1 MKKKK
6 VQPAPVNSDL
16 FQQALDGV
24 IPLPPS
30 NRIPLAQPL
39 RRAPP
44 RSTVISTN
52 LIEDTLS
59 DNDAGSDAGSDVPTE
74 FLRSGMSRM
83 TLRNLRRGRWPVQD
97 TLDLHGFQSDAA
109 RKMLLEFLS
118 DAMQHSLR
126 FVCVIHGK
134 GWQTDGK
141 EGVLKSRVRHWLAQY
156 SKVLAFCEAPQNA
169 GGSGAVWVLLKS
181 SDQSSDIP
189 G

>member
-24 IPLPPS
+24 IPLPPF
-30 NRIPLAQPL
+30 NRITLAQPL
-39 RRAPP
+39 RRAPH
-44 RSTVISTN
+44 RSTAISTN
-52 LIEDTLS
+52 LIEDALS
-59 DNDAGSDAGSDVPTE
+59 DNDAGGDVPTD

-83 TLRNLRRGRWPVQD
+83 TLRKLRRGRWPMQD

-109 RKMLLEFLS
+109 RKMLLVFLNE
-118 DAMQHSLR
+118 AMQHSLR

-134 GWQTDGK
+134 GWQTGGK

-156 SKVLAFCEAPQNA
+156 SEVLAFCEAPQNA
-169 GGSGAVWVLLKS
+169 GGSGAVCVLLKAGGQS
-181 SDQSSDIP
+181 KSDMA

>member
-1 MKKKK
+1 VKKKK
-6 VQPAPVNSDL
+6 VQPAPLNSDL
-16 FQQALDGV
+16 FQQALGGV

-39 RRAPP
+39 RRTPP
-44 RSTVISTN
+44 HCTAIRTD

-59 DNDAGSDAGSDVPTE
+59 DNDAGGDVPTE

-83 TLRNLRRGRWPVQD
+83 TLRNLRRGRWPMQD
-97 TLDLHGFQSDAA
+97 TLDLHGFQSGAA

-118 DAMQHSLR
+118 EAMRHSLR

-134 GWQTDGK
+134 GWQTGGK

-156 SKVLAFCEAPQNA
+156 SEVLAFCEAPQNA
-169 GGSGAVWVLLKS
+169 GGSGAVWVLLKAGG
-181 SDQSSDIP
+181 QRSDIL

>member
-6 VQPAPVNSDL
+6 DQPVPVNAEL
-16 FQQALDGV
+16 FHQALDGV

-30 NRIPLAQPL
+30 DRISLAQPL
-39 RRAPP
+39 RRALL
-44 RSTVISTN
+44 RSSAISTH

-59 DNDAGSDAGSDVPTE
+59 DNDTESEVPTE

-83 TLRNLRRGRWPVQD
+83 TLRKLRRGRWPMQD

-109 RKMLLEFLS
+109 RKMLLEFLR

-134 GWQTDGK
+134 GWQIGGK
-141 EGVLKSRVRHWLAQY
+141 EGVLKSRVRHWLSQY
-156 SKVLAFCEAPQNA
+156 SEVLAFCEAPQNA
-169 GGSGAVWVLLKS
+169 GGSGAVWVLLKAGG
-181 SDQSSDIP
+181 QSSDIP
-189 G
+189 E

>member
-6 VQPAPVNSDL
+6 DQSAPVNSDL
-16 FQQALDGV
+16 FQQALGGV

-30 NRIPLAQPL
+30 NRIPLSKPL

-44 RSTVISTN
+44 RSSVIPTN

-59 DNDAGSDAGSDVPTE
+59 DNDAGADVPTE

-83 TLRNLRRGRWPVQD
+83 TLRNLRRGRWPMQD

-118 DAMQHSLR
+118 DAMQHNLR

-134 GWQTDGK
+134 GWQTGGK

-156 SKVLAFCEAPQNA
+156 SEVLAFCEAPQNA
-169 GGSGAVWVLLKS
+169 GGSGAVWVLLKAGGQS
-181 SDQSSDIP
+181 KSDMV
-189 G
+189 GEF

>member
-1 MKKKK
+1 MKKKM

-30 NRIPLAQPL
+30 NRILLAQPL
-39 RRAPP
+39 RRAPS
-44 RSTVISTN
+44 RSTAISTN

-59 DNDAGSDAGSDVPTE
+59 DNDAGSDVPTE

-134 GWQTDGK
+134 GWQTGGK

-156 SKVLAFCEAPQNA
+156 SKVLAFCEAPRNA